1 MIVVWTLLSQQVRM
15 PAKVCKM
22 GICCSFSCRHIGF
35 VFEKLVIDGTI
46 STVCTLHRSISQ
58 ISTFLRT
65 LIHSRLVAGAS
76 LLSKDPFLAQTI
88 GLLMVVMADG
98 SLLKRQI
105 KLPGAVIMLNLY
117 NSLSILF
124 LIVGCP
130 KDLRLLSSS

>member
-1 MIVVWTLLSQQVRM
+1 
-15 PAKVCKM
+15 
-22 GICCSFSCRHIGF
+22 
-35 VFEKLVIDGTI
+35 
-46 STVCTLHRSISQ
+46 
-58 ISTFLRT
+58 
-65 LIHSRLVAGAS
+65 VAGAS

-105 KLPGAVIMLNLY
+105 ILPGAVIMLNLY